1 MEIHKKNRRDHCMKE
16 VIMGSEKKDGK
27 QEEKENERDM
37 LEFSVFPL
45 TI

>member
-1 MEIHKKNRRDHCMKE
+1 MKE